1 MIAILLAALALGTP
15 APAHVLRIIDG
26 DTIVVASP
34 SGSTTVRIL
43 GIDCPESH
51 ANAKCR
57 RDGLAGRAS
66 CAEQVPA
73 GRRATA
79 RAHELLD
86 GRDVT
91 LEPRSPGAALALDR
105 YGRTIAYVRISDG
118 TDFGREL
125 VAEGLCEDF
134 GWRYPHPRGVEYRAV
149 AEGRAGR

>member
-1 MIAILLAALALGTP
+1 MISLLLAALTLGT
-15 APAHVLRIIDG
+15 PAHVLRIIDG

-34 SGSTTVRIL
+34 RGPTTVRIL

-91 LEPRSPGAALALDR
+91 LEARSPGAHLALDR
-105 YGRTIAYVRISDG
+105 YGRTLAYVRISDG
-118 TDFGREL
+118 TDFGRVL

-149 AEGRAGR
+149 AEGRTER